1 MRQFGKAIK
10 EVVTTVLLAFILALL
25 IRNYIVDARV
35 IPSGSMLPTIQQ
47 SDRILVNKLAY
58 SFKEPQRGDIIVFE
72 APVNVGDNQD
82 FIKRVIALPGET
94 VEIKNGKVFINGK
107 PLEEDYILEAPNYN
121 FGPVKV
127 PEGCLFVLGDNRN
140 SSYDSH
146 LWNVW
151 LRIDK
156 VKGKAFL
163 RYWPPNRIGFID

>member
-1 MRQFGKAIK
+1 MRQFGRAVK
-10 EVVTTVLLAFILALL
+10 EIVTTVLLAFILALL

-58 SFKEPQRGDIIVFE
+58 NFKEPRRGDIIVFE
-72 APVNVGDNQD
+72 APVNVGDSQD
-82 FIKRVIALPGET
+82 FIKRVIALPGER
-94 VEIKNGKVFINGK
+94 VEIRNGKVFINGK
-107 PLEEDYILEAPNYN
+107 PLEEDYILEAPNYD

-163 RYWPPNRIGFID
+163 RYWPPNRIGLID